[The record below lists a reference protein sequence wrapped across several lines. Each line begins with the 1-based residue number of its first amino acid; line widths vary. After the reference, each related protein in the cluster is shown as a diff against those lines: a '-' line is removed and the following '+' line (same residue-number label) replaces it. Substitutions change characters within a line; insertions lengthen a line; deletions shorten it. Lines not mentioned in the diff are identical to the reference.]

1 MKLLRNNIS
10 QAHCELNFMADLEA
24 LLEFA
29 GKLFQVVQ
37 SWRTSAAEQR
47 EAARSGRLLGVV
59 ARLVMCALFCSSY
72 SSSSSTSAWRVRREA
87 KALLMRRLY
96 LSDGEL
102 VADLLPA
109 LLEQWRVSVADG
121 LKACLYSSY
130 VLALKTVLVVERVF
144 STQSTE

>member
-1 MKLLRNNIS
+1 MVYLLLNLNN
-10 QAHCELNFMADLEA
+10 FVADLEA

-37 SWRTSAAEQR
+37 SWRASAAEQR
-47 EAARSGRLLGVV
+47 EAARSGRLLGIV
-59 ARLVMCALFCSSY
+59 ARLVMCALFCPSSSS

-87 KALLMRRLY
+87 KTLLVRRLY

-121 LKACLYSSY
+121 LKACLLSCS
-130 VLALKTVLVVERVF
+130 LQALQKYCC
-144 STQSTE
+144 